1 MMIMAIQN
9 GLWDK
14 KIKGDKTSTGT
25 AIVQFKPHSESPFEI
40 YLITIFQKVKLF
52 SEKNSKKLT
61 LSDKSDQLATAEHCE
76 AGSGKSG
83 KTKRF
88 TQK

>member
-1 MMIMAIQN
+1 MPMMIMAIQN

-14 KIKGDKTSTGT
+14 KIKGDKTSAGT
-25 AIVQFKPHSESPFEI
+25 AIVQLKPHSESPFES
-40 YLITIFQKVKLF
+40 YFITIFQKVKYF
-52 SEKNSKKLT
+52 SEKISKKLT
-61 LSDKSDQLATAEHCE
+61 LSDK
-76 AGSGKSG
+76 SGKSG